1 MKEVGPLQRKVIL
14 IVDDEPRSREGI
26 KKTIEKESLGK
37 YDVFTAS
44 NAKEALDKMDG
55 GKVHVLITDIKM
67 PEMTGLDLLKELRL
81 QAKDPVVIII
91 SAYSE
96 FDYAH
101 QALELGVVNY
111 LLKPIPK
118 KKLMDAVEKAI
129 AIDEDKTRKG
139 LMNKIVDDTLLQA
152 NQISTMN
159 KSVQEV
165 LDYVEDH
172 FYEDISLKGMA
183 EIVHLNAS
191 YLSSLFKEEVEMTFS
206 EYLTRRRLQEAK
218 KLLMQTDLTVNE
230 IAEKVGYQTAKYFI
244 KLFKQYEKAT
254 PSSYRKMM

>member
-1 MKEVGPLQRKVIL
+1 MQRKAIL

-26 KKTIEKESLGK
+26 KKTIEKESIGI
-37 YDVFTAS
+37 YDVFTAP
-44 NAKEALDKMDG
+44 NAREALERIDERKI
-55 GKVHVLITDIKM
+55 HVLITDIKM
-67 PEMTGLDLLKELRL
+67 PEMTGLDLLRELRKKT
-81 QAKDPVVIII
+81 KDPVVIII

-159 KSVQEV
+159 KSIQEV

-172 FYEDISLKGMA
+172 FHEEISLKGIA

-191 YLSSLFKEEVEMTFS
+191 YLSSLFKEEVEMTFI

-218 KLLMQTDLTVNE
+218 KLLIQTDLTVNE
-230 IAEKVGYQTAKYFI
+230 IAEKVGYHTAKYFI

>member
-1 MKEVGPLQRKVIL
+1 MQRKVIL